1 MPEVGN
7 MPLPKTVLR
16 TGVTDMVRISDAR
29 MSGTAFGT
37 VVLHVNGAFH
47 SDEGL
52 GTAERVR
59 RRLPSAKVVVVSA
72 VPVANPQQANGEEHK
87 AKGDYILLAR
97 APRK

>member
-1 MPEVGN
+1 MQA
-7 MPLPKTVLR
+7 MT
-16 TGVTDMVRISDAR
+16 AR
-29 MSGTAFGT
+29 FYEAQCVKDEAMAEAIVAALTRGGRGT

-87 AKGDYILLAR
+87 GKGDYILLAR